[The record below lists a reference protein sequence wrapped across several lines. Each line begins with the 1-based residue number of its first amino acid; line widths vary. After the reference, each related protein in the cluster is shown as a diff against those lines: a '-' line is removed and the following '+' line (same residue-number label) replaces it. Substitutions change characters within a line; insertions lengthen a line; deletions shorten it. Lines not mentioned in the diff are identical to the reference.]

1 MKNLIIIL
9 IFGIGF
15 NNVNAQSTELKKG
28 LVKKVDT
35 ISFKSNGFNNYREII
50 LLNNDEFIKID
61 NYVSDYGGK
70 STFKKYYGK
79 FNLTDSILTLK
90 PKEIE
95 LKTYTGNPERKTLKE
110 KIDYKSDSEFK
121 ITTVFVLKT
130 HNDIQY
136 LIPKEYALDNL
147 QFEKISRRT
156 LVFLFKR
163 PLSN

>member
-28 LVKKVDT
+28 LIKKVDT

-156 LVFLFKR
+156 LEFLFKR

>member
-1 MKNLIIIL
+1 M
-9 IFGIGF
+9 
-15 NNVNAQSTELKKG
+15 
-28 LVKKVDT
+28 
-35 ISFKSNGFNNYREII
+35 
-50 LLNNDEFIKID
+50 NNDEFIKID

-95 LKTYTGNPERKTLKE
+95 LKTYTGNPERKKLKE

-156 LVFLFKR
+156 LEFLFKR